1 MKINRRLMEL
11 VSIPV
16 TKPTSLYQ
24 CGTWSTVYA
33 PTKYQKSRE
42 DKPGQAVQSKTNL
55 KINKG
60 EQA

>member
-1 MKINRRLMEL
+1 MEIKKKSIEL

-16 TKPTSLYQ
+16 SKPTSLYQ

-33 PTKYQKSRE
+33 PTKYQKSRK
-42 DKPGQAVQSKTNL
+42 DKPRQTVQSKTNL